1 MIDEIGHFALVLAL
15 CIAAVQIVVP
25 LYGASRL
32 QQTGLPTRPGASC
45 AKCNFVSQNPISLR
59 LIRALIYRPK
69 KSARVSGN
77 RVKFS
82 GVLFDDVSALLRKKT
97 NEFLRRVV
105 PNEPVVTA
113 EQRRQL

>member
-45 AKCNFVSQNPISLR
+45 A
-59 LIRALIYRPK
+59 
-69 KSARVSGN
+69 
-77 RVKFS
+77 
-82 GVLFDDVSALLRKKT
+82 
-97 NEFLRRVV
+97 
-105 PNEPVVTA
+105 
-113 EQRRQL
+113 